1 VALEKSK
8 NMHSIKG
15 LVIYPG
21 LIIGR
26 ARKLEAIDWDL
37 PTTHISPSSVNSEI
51 KLLENVINSLAQ
63 EIQLQLRELKD
74 SKEEKDILNSHLLIL
89 QDPEL
94 ISQVKNLISQNLLPA
109 AVSIQQVFSQVQE
122 HLKNLSND
130 FLAQREVDYRDVK
143 HRLLL
148 EITGQQQEILH
159 NWNPEQIAI
168 LQEATPSWVSA
179 FARYKVPAYCSEK
192 GSLTSHASILSRA
205 LKIISITA
213 LPELWKLVSENEKLI
228 LDGLNGKVIIDPDIA
243 TLQHYEKLKAN
254 YQQQEEISISEQ
266 DVPIQTKDG
275 RRIKLSCNLDP
286 LSDLNEPTKLNAD
299 GVGLYRTEFLYL
311 GKDELPSEEYQFS
324 IYKQVAEFIAP
335 HSVII
340 RTFDLGGDKLSH
352 LIPSTPEDNPYL
364 GNRGIRFSLSHK
376 DIFKTQIRAV
386 LRAAIYGKVKLMFPM
401 IKDYQDFL
409 QAKEIVEECK
419 TELQK
424 ENIPFAQNLP
434 LGVMIEIPSAAL
446 CAEELAENCDFMSIG
461 TNDLVQYT
469 LAADRN
475 NSALAEYYIT
485 HHPSVLKLM
494 KLTLQS
500 AGKYGKPI
508 SVCGEMASQP
518 QYVPLLIGMGFKE
531 LSVGTTAFLRCKN
544 IIRHCDKEL
553 FNLIENTDL
562 DHIDSIEALIF
573 EQLKPYYKF

>member
-1 VALEKSK
+1 
-8 NMHSIKG
+8 MHLIKG
-15 LVIYPG
+15 LVIYQG
-21 LIIGR
+21 LMIGR
-26 ARKLEAIDWDL
+26 ARKLEPVSWDL
-37 PTTHISPSSVNSEI
+37 PATHISPSSITAEI
-51 KLLENVINSLAQ
+51 KSLEDAIHSLAKTI
-63 EIQLQLRELKD
+63 ELQFNELKG
-74 SKEEKDILNSHLLIL
+74 SEEEKAILSSHLLIL
-89 QDPEL
+89 KDPEL
-94 ISQVKNLISQNLLPA
+94 ISQVKDSISKNLVPA
-109 AVSIQQVFSQVQE
+109 AVAIQQVFSQVQE
-122 HLKNLSND
+122 HFKNLSND
-130 FLAQREVDYRDVK
+130 FLAQREADYRDVEQ
-143 HRLLL
+143 RLLL
-148 EITGQQQEILH
+148 ELTGKQQEVLH
-159 NWNPEQIAI
+159 NWAVDQIAI
-168 LQEATPSWVSA
+168 LKEATPSWVSA
-179 FARYKVPAYCSEK
+179 FAYYKVPAYCSEQ

-205 LKIISITA
+205 LKIISITDLA
-213 LPELWKLVSENEKLI
+213 ELWEKVSENEKII
-228 LDGLNGKVIIDPDIA
+228 LDALDGKVIIDPDIS
-243 TLQHYEKLKAN
+243 TLQYYEKLNAN
-254 YQQQEEISISEQ
+254 YHKPEEPVIMEKDS
-266 DVPIQTKDG
+266 PIKTKDG
-275 RRIKLSCNLDP
+275 RRIKLRCNLDP

-311 GKDELPSEEYQFS
+311 GKDELPSEDYQFS
-324 IYKQVAEFIAP
+324 IYKQVAEVIAP
-335 HSVII
+335 HSVVI

-352 LIPSTPEDNPYL
+352 LIPSAPEDNPYL

-376 DIFKTQIRAV
+376 DVFKTQIRAV

-401 IKDYQDFL
+401 VKDYQDYL

-475 NSALAEYYIT
+475 NSALSDYYIT
-485 HHPSVLKLM
+485 HHPAVLKLM
-494 KLTLQS
+494 MLTLQ
-500 AGKYGKPI
+500 AGNKYGKTVSI
-508 SVCGEMASQP
+508 CGEMASQP

-531 LSVGTTAFLRCKN
+531 LSVGTSAFLRCKK

-562 DHIDSIEALIF
+562 EHLDSIENLIF

>member
-1 VALEKSK
+1 
-8 NMHSIKG
+8 MHLIKG

-21 LIIGR
+21 LMIGR
-26 ARKLEAIDWDL
+26 ARKLEPVSWDL
-37 PTTHISPSSVNSEI
+37 PATHISPSSITAEI
-51 KLLENVINSLAQ
+51 KSLEDAIHSLAKTI
-63 EIQLQLRELKD
+63 ELQFKELKG
-74 SKEEKDILNSHLLIL
+74 SEEEKAILSSHLLIL
-89 QDPEL
+89 KDPEL
-94 ISQVKNLISQNLLPA
+94 ISQVKDSISKNLVPA
-109 AVSIQQVFSQVQE
+109 AVAIQQVFSQVQE
-122 HLKNLSND
+122 HFKNLSND
-130 FLAQREVDYRDVK
+130 FLAQREADYRDVEQ
-143 HRLLL
+143 RLLL
-148 EITGQQQEILH
+148 ELTGKQQEVLH
-159 NWNPEQIAI
+159 NWAADQIAI
-168 LQEATPSWVSA
+168 LKEATPSWVSA
-179 FARYKVPAYCSEK
+179 FAYYKVPAYCSEQ

-205 LKIISITA
+205 LKIISITDLA
-213 LPELWKLVSENEKLI
+213 ELWEKVSENEKII
-228 LDGLNGKVIIDPDIA
+228 LDALDGKVIIDPDIS
-243 TLQHYEKLKAN
+243 TLQYYEKLNAN
-254 YQQQEEISISEQ
+254 YHKPEEPVIMEKDS
-266 DVPIQTKDG
+266 PIKTKDG
-275 RRIKLSCNLDP
+275 RRIKLRCNLDP

-311 GKDELPSEEYQFS
+311 GKDELPSEDYQFS
-324 IYKQVAEFIAP
+324 IYKQVAELIAP

-352 LIPSTPEDNPYL
+352 LIPSAPEDNPYL

-376 DIFKTQIRAV
+376 DVFKTQIRAV

-401 IKDYQDFL
+401 VKDYQDYL

-475 NSALAEYYIT
+475 NSALSDYYIT
-485 HHPSVLKLM
+485 HHPAVLKLM
-494 KLTLQS
+494 MLTLQ
-500 AGKYGKPI
+500 AGIKYEKPVSI
-508 SVCGEMASQP
+508 CGEMASQP

-531 LSVGTTAFLRCKN
+531 LSVGTSAFLRCKK

-562 DHIDSIEALIF
+562 GHLDSIENLIF

>member
-1 VALEKSK
+1 
-8 NMHSIKG
+8 MHLIKG
-15 LVIYPG
+15 LVIYQG
-21 LIIGR
+21 LMIGR
-26 ARKLEAIDWDL
+26 ARKLEPVSWDL
-37 PTTHISPSSVNSEI
+37 PATHISPSSITAEI
-51 KLLENVINSLAQ
+51 KSLEDAIHSLAKTI
-63 EIQLQLRELKD
+63 ELQFNELKG
-74 SKEEKDILNSHLLIL
+74 SEEEKAILSSHLLIL
-89 QDPEL
+89 KDPEL
-94 ISQVKNLISQNLLPA
+94 ISQVKDSISKNLVPA
-109 AVSIQQVFSQVQE
+109 AVAIQQVFSQVQE
-122 HLKNLSND
+122 HFKNLSND
-130 FLAQREVDYRDVK
+130 FLAQREADYRDVEQ
-143 HRLLL
+143 RLLL
-148 EITGQQQEILH
+148 ELTGKQQEVLH
-159 NWNPEQIAI
+159 NWAADQIAI
-168 LQEATPSWVSA
+168 LKEATPSWVSA
-179 FARYKVPAYCSEK
+179 FAYYKVPAYCSEQ

-205 LKIISITA
+205 LKIISITDLA
-213 LPELWKLVSENEKLI
+213 ELWEKVSENEKII
-228 LDGLNGKVIIDPDIA
+228 LDALNGKVIIDPDIS
-243 TLQHYEKLKAN
+243 TLQYYEKLNAN
-254 YQQQEEISISEQ
+254 YHKPEEPVIMEKDS
-266 DVPIQTKDG
+266 PIKTKDG
-275 RRIKLSCNLDP
+275 HRIILRCNLDP

-311 GKDELPSEEYQFS
+311 GKDELPSEDYQFS
-324 IYKQVAEFIAP
+324 IYKQVAELIAP

-352 LIPSTPEDNPYL
+352 LIPSAPEDNPYL

-376 DIFKTQIRAV
+376 DVFKTQIRAV

-401 IKDYQDFL
+401 VKDYQDYL

-475 NSALAEYYIT
+475 NSALSDYYIT
-485 HHPSVLKLM
+485 HHPAVLKLM
-494 KLTLQS
+494 MLTLQ
-500 AGKYGKPI
+500 AGIKYEKPVSI
-508 SVCGEMASQP
+508 CGEMASQP

-531 LSVGTTAFLRCKN
+531 LSVGTSAFLRCKK

-562 DHIDSIEALIF
+562 EHLDSIEHLIF

>member
-1 VALEKSK
+1 
-8 NMHSIKG
+8 MHLIKG

-21 LIIGR
+21 LMIGR
-26 ARKLEAIDWDL
+26 ARKLEPVSWDL
-37 PTTHISPSSVNSEI
+37 PATHISPSSITAEI
-51 KLLENVINSLAQ
+51 KSLEDAIHSLAKTI
-63 EIQLQLRELKD
+63 ELQFKELKG
-74 SKEEKDILNSHLLIL
+74 SEEEKAILSSHLLIL
-89 QDPEL
+89 KDPEL
-94 ISQVKNLISQNLLPA
+94 ISQVKDSISKNLVPA
-109 AVSIQQVFSQVQE
+109 AVAIQQVFSQVQE
-122 HLKNLSND
+122 HFKNLSND
-130 FLAQREVDYRDVK
+130 FLAQREADYRDVEQ
-143 HRLLL
+143 RLLL
-148 EITGQQQEILH
+148 ELTGKQQEVLH
-159 NWNPEQIAI
+159 NWAADQIAI
-168 LQEATPSWVSA
+168 LKEATPSWVSA
-179 FARYKVPAYCSEK
+179 FAYYKVPAYCSEQ

-205 LKIISITA
+205 LKIISITDLA
-213 LPELWKLVSENEKLI
+213 ELWEKVSENEKII
-228 LDGLNGKVIIDPDIA
+228 LDALDGKVIIDPDIS
-243 TLQHYEKLKAN
+243 TLQYYEKLNAN
-254 YQQQEEISISEQ
+254 YHKPEEPVIMEKDS
-266 DVPIQTKDG
+266 PIKTKDG
-275 RRIKLSCNLDP
+275 RRIKLRCNLDP

-311 GKDELPSEEYQFS
+311 GKDELPSEDYQFS
-324 IYKQVAEFIAP
+324 IYKQVAELIAP
-335 HSVII
+335 HSVVI

-352 LIPSTPEDNPYL
+352 LIPSAPEDNPYL

-376 DIFKTQIRAV
+376 DVFKTQIRAV

-401 IKDYQDFL
+401 VKDYQDYL

-475 NSALAEYYIT
+475 NSALSDYYIT
-485 HHPSVLKLM
+485 HHPAVLKLM
-494 KLTLQS
+494 MLTLQ
-500 AGKYGKPI
+500 AGNKYEKPVSI
-508 SVCGEMASQP
+508 CGEMASQP

-531 LSVGTTAFLRCKN
+531 LSVGTSAFLRCKK

-562 DHIDSIEALIF
+562 EHLDSIENLIF

>member
-1 VALEKSK
+1 
-8 NMHSIKG
+8 MHLIKG

-21 LIIGR
+21 LMIGR
-26 ARKLEAIDWDL
+26 ARKLEPVSWDL
-37 PTTHISPSSVNSEI
+37 PATHISPSSITAEI
-51 KLLENVINSLAQ
+51 KSLEDAIHSLAKTI
-63 EIQLQLRELKD
+63 ELQFKELKG
-74 SKEEKDILNSHLLIL
+74 SEEEKAILSSHLLIL
-89 QDPEL
+89 KDPEL
-94 ISQVKNLISQNLLPA
+94 ISQVKDSISKNLVPA
-109 AVSIQQVFSQVQE
+109 AVAIQQVFSQVQE
-122 HLKNLSND
+122 HFKNLSND
-130 FLAQREVDYRDVK
+130 FLAQREADYRDVEQ
-143 HRLLL
+143 RLLL
-148 EITGQQQEILH
+148 ELTGKQQEVLH
-159 NWNPEQIAI
+159 NWAADQIAI
-168 LQEATPSWVSA
+168 LKEATPSWVSA
-179 FARYKVPAYCSEK
+179 FAYYKVPAYCSEQ

-205 LKIISITA
+205 LKIISITDLA
-213 LPELWKLVSENEKLI
+213 ELWEKVSENEKII
-228 LDGLNGKVIIDPDIA
+228 LDAINGKVIIDPDIS
-243 TLQHYEKLKAN
+243 TLQYYEKLNAN
-254 YQQQEEISISEQ
+254 YHKPEEPVIMEKDS
-266 DVPIQTKDG
+266 PIKTKDG
-275 RRIKLSCNLDP
+275 RRIKLRCNLDP

-311 GKDELPSEEYQFS
+311 GKDELPSEDYQFS
-324 IYKQVAEFIAP
+324 IYKQVAELIAP

-352 LIPSTPEDNPYL
+352 LIPSAPEDNPYL

-376 DIFKTQIRAV
+376 DVFKTQIRAV

-401 IKDYQDFL
+401 VKDYQDYL

-475 NSALAEYYIT
+475 NSALSDYYIT
-485 HHPSVLKLM
+485 HHPAVLKLM
-494 KLTLQS
+494 MLTLQ
-500 AGKYGKPI
+500 AGNKYEKPVSI
-508 SVCGEMASQP
+508 CGEMASQP

-531 LSVGTTAFLRCKN
+531 LSVGTSAFLRCKK

-562 DHIDSIEALIF
+562 GHLDSIENLIF

>member
-1 VALEKSK
+1 
-8 NMHSIKG
+8 MHIIEG
-15 LVIYPG
+15 LVIYTG
-21 LIIGR
+21 LMIGR
-26 ARKLEAIDWDL
+26 ARKLEPVSWDL
-37 PTTHISPSSVNSEI
+37 PTTHISPSSVTAEI
-51 KLLENVINSLAQ
+51 KSLEDAIHSLAKTI
-63 EIQLQLRELKD
+63 ELQFNELKG
-74 SKEEKDILNSHLLIL
+74 SEEEKAILSSHLLIL
-89 QDPEL
+89 KDPEL
-94 ISQVKNLISQNLLPA
+94 ISQVKDSISKNLVPA
-109 AVSIQQVFSQVQE
+109 AVAIQQVFSQVQE
-122 HLKNLSND
+122 HFKNLSND
-130 FLAQREVDYRDVK
+130 FLAQREADYRDVEQ
-143 HRLLL
+143 RLLL
-148 EITGQQQEILH
+148 ELTGKQQEVLH
-159 NWNPEQIAI
+159 NWAADQIAI
-168 LQEATPSWVSA
+168 LKEATPSWVSA
-179 FARYKVPAYCSEK
+179 FAYYKVPAYCSEQ

-205 LKIISITA
+205 LKIISITDLA
-213 LPELWKLVSENEKLI
+213 ELWEKVSENEKII
-228 LDGLNGKVIIDPDIA
+228 LDALNGKVIIDPDIS
-243 TLQHYEKLKAN
+243 TLQYYEKLNAN
-254 YQQQEEISISEQ
+254 YHKPEEPVIMEKDS
-266 DVPIQTKDG
+266 PIKTKDG
-275 RRIKLSCNLDP
+275 HRIILRCNLDP

-311 GKDELPSEEYQFS
+311 GKDELPSEDYQFS
-324 IYKQVAEFIAP
+324 IYKQVAELIAP

-352 LIPSTPEDNPYL
+352 LIPSAPEDNPYL

-376 DIFKTQIRAV
+376 DVFKTQIRAV

-401 IKDYQDFL
+401 VKDYQDYL

-475 NSALAEYYIT
+475 NSALSDYYIT
-485 HHPSVLKLM
+485 HHPAVLKLM
-494 KLTLQS
+494 MLTLQ
-500 AGKYGKPI
+500 AGIKYEKPVSI
-508 SVCGEMASQP
+508 CGEMASQP

-531 LSVGTTAFLRCKN
+531 LSVGTSAFLRCKK

-562 DHIDSIEALIF
+562 EHLDSIENLIF
-573 EQLKPYYKF
+573 EQLKPYDKF

>member
-1 VALEKSK
+1 
-8 NMHSIKG
+8 M
-15 LVIYPG
+15 
-21 LIIGR
+21 IGR
-26 ARKLEAIDWDL
+26 ARKLEPVSWDL
-37 PTTHISPSSVNSEI
+37 PATHISPSSITAEI
-51 KLLENVINSLAQ
+51 KSLEDAIHSLAKTI
-63 EIQLQLRELKD
+63 ELQFNELKG
-74 SKEEKDILNSHLLIL
+74 SEEEKAILSSHLLIL
-89 QDPEL
+89 KDPEL
-94 ISQVKNLISQNLLPA
+94 ISQVKDSISKNLVPA
-109 AVSIQQVFSQVQE
+109 AVAIQQVFSQVQE
-122 HLKNLSND
+122 HFKNLSND
-130 FLAQREVDYRDVK
+130 FLAQREADYRDVEQ
-143 HRLLL
+143 RLLL
-148 EITGQQQEILH
+148 ELTGKQQEVLH
-159 NWNPEQIAI
+159 NWAADQIAI
-168 LQEATPSWVSA
+168 LKEATPSWVSA
-179 FARYKVPAYCSEK
+179 FAYYKVPAYCSEQ

-205 LKIISITA
+205 LKIISITDLA
-213 LPELWKLVSENEKLI
+213 ELWEKVSENEKII
-228 LDGLNGKVIIDPDIA
+228 LDALNGKVIIDPDIS
-243 TLQHYEKLKAN
+243 TLQYYEKLNAN
-254 YQQQEEISISEQ
+254 YHKPEEPVIMEKDS
-266 DVPIQTKDG
+266 PIKTKDG
-275 RRIKLSCNLDP
+275 RRIKLRCNLDP

-311 GKDELPSEEYQFS
+311 GKDELPSEDYQFS
-324 IYKQVAEFIAP
+324 IYKQVAELIAP
-335 HSVII
+335 HSVVI

-352 LIPSTPEDNPYL
+352 LIPSAPEDNPYL

-376 DIFKTQIRAV
+376 DVFKTQIRAV

-401 IKDYQDFL
+401 VKDYQDYL

-475 NSALAEYYIT
+475 NSALSDYYIT
-485 HHPSVLKLM
+485 HHPAVLKLM
-494 KLTLQS
+494 MLTLQ
-500 AGKYGKPI
+500 AGIKYEKPVSI
-508 SVCGEMASQP
+508 CGEMASQP

-531 LSVGTTAFLRCKN
+531 LSVGTSAFLRCKK

-562 DHIDSIEALIF
+562 EHLDSIENLIF

>member
-1 VALEKSK
+1 
-8 NMHSIKG
+8 MHLIKG

-21 LIIGR
+21 LMIGR
-26 ARKLEAIDWDL
+26 ARKLEPVSWDL
-37 PTTHISPSSVNSEI
+37 PATHISPSSITAEI
-51 KLLENVINSLAQ
+51 KSLEDAIHSLAKTI
-63 EIQLQLRELKD
+63 ELQFKELKG
-74 SKEEKDILNSHLLIL
+74 SEEEKAILSSHLLIL
-89 QDPEL
+89 KDPEL
-94 ISQVKNLISQNLLPA
+94 ISQVKDSISKNLVPA
-109 AVSIQQVFSQVQE
+109 AVAIQQVFSQVQE
-122 HLKNLSND
+122 HFKNLSND
-130 FLAQREVDYRDVK
+130 FLAQREADYRDVEQ
-143 HRLLL
+143 RLLL
-148 EITGQQQEILH
+148 ELTGKQQEVLH
-159 NWNPEQIAI
+159 NWAADQIAI
-168 LQEATPSWVSA
+168 LKEATPSWVSA
-179 FARYKVPAYCSEK
+179 FAYYKVPAYCSEQ

-205 LKIISITA
+205 LKIISITDLA
-213 LPELWKLVSENEKLI
+213 ELWEKVSENEKII
-228 LDGLNGKVIIDPDIA
+228 LDALDGKVIIDPDIS
-243 TLQHYEKLKAN
+243 TLQYYEKLNAN
-254 YQQQEEISISEQ
+254 YHKPEEPVIMEKDS
-266 DVPIQTKDG
+266 PIKTKDG
-275 RRIKLSCNLDP
+275 HRIILRCNLDP

-311 GKDELPSEEYQFS
+311 GKDELPSEDYQFS
-324 IYKQVAEFIAP
+324 IYKQVAELIAP
-335 HSVII
+335 HSVVI

-352 LIPSTPEDNPYL
+352 LIPSAPEDNPYL

-376 DIFKTQIRAV
+376 DVFKTQIRAV

-401 IKDYQDFL
+401 VKDYQDYL

-475 NSALAEYYIT
+475 NSALSDYYIT
-485 HHPSVLKLM
+485 HHPAVLKLM
-494 KLTLQS
+494 MLTLQ
-500 AGKYGKPI
+500 AGNKYGKTVSI
-508 SVCGEMASQP
+508 CGEMAAQP
-518 QYVPLLIGMGFKE
+518 QYVPLLIGMGFKD
-531 LSVGTTAFLRCKN
+531 LSVGTAAFLRCKK

-562 DHIDSIEALIF
+562 EHLDSIEHLIF

>member
-1 VALEKSK
+1 
-8 NMHSIKG
+8 MHLIKG

-21 LIIGR
+21 LMIGR
-26 ARKLEAIDWDL
+26 ARKLEPVSWDL
-37 PTTHISPSSVNSEI
+37 PATHISPSSITAEI
-51 KLLENVINSLAQ
+51 KSLEDAIHSLAKTI
-63 EIQLQLRELKD
+63 ELQFKELKG
-74 SKEEKDILNSHLLIL
+74 SEEEKAILSSHLLIL
-89 QDPEL
+89 KDPEL
-94 ISQVKNLISQNLLPA
+94 ISQVKDSISKNLVPA
-109 AVSIQQVFSQVQE
+109 AVAIQQVFSQVQE
-122 HLKNLSND
+122 HFKNLSND
-130 FLAQREVDYRDVK
+130 FLAQREADYRDVEQ
-143 HRLLL
+143 RLLL
-148 EITGQQQEILH
+148 ELTGKQQEVLH
-159 NWNPEQIAI
+159 NWAADQIAI
-168 LQEATPSWVSA
+168 LKEATPSWVSA
-179 FARYKVPAYCSEK
+179 FAYYKVPAYCSEQ

-205 LKIISITA
+205 LKIISITDLA
-213 LPELWKLVSENEKLI
+213 ELWEKVSENEKII
-228 LDGLNGKVIIDPDIA
+228 LDALDGKVIIDPDIS
-243 TLQHYEKLKAN
+243 TLQYYEKLNAN
-254 YQQQEEISISEQ
+254 YHKPEEPVIMEKDS
-266 DVPIQTKDG
+266 PIKTKDG
-275 RRIKLSCNLDP
+275 RRIKLRCNLDP

-311 GKDELPSEEYQFS
+311 GKDELPSEDYQFS
-324 IYKQVAEFIAP
+324 IYKQVAELIAP

-352 LIPSTPEDNPYL
+352 LIPSAPEDNPYL

-376 DIFKTQIRAV
+376 DVFKTQIRAV

-401 IKDYQDFL
+401 VKDYQDYL

-446 CAEELAENCDFMSIG
+446 CAEELAENCDFMSVG

-475 NSALAEYYIT
+475 NSALSDYYIT
-485 HHPSVLKLM
+485 HHPAVLKLM
-494 KLTLQS
+494 MLTLQ
-500 AGKYGKPI
+500 AGIKYEKPVSI
-508 SVCGEMASQP
+508 CGEMASQP

-531 LSVGTTAFLRCKN
+531 LSVGTSAFLRCKK

-562 DHIDSIEALIF
+562 EHLDSIENLIF

>member
-1 VALEKSK
+1 
-8 NMHSIKG
+8 MHLIKG

-21 LIIGR
+21 LMIGR
-26 ARKLEAIDWDL
+26 ARKLEPVSWDL
-37 PTTHISPSSVNSEI
+37 PATHISPSSITAEI
-51 KLLENVINSLAQ
+51 KSLEDAIHSLAKTI
-63 EIQLQLRELKD
+63 ELQFKELKG
-74 SKEEKDILNSHLLIL
+74 SEEEKAILSSHLLIL
-89 QDPEL
+89 KDPEL
-94 ISQVKNLISQNLLPA
+94 ISQVKDSISKNLVPA
-109 AVSIQQVFSQVQE
+109 AVAIQQVFSQVQE
-122 HLKNLSND
+122 HFKNLSND
-130 FLAQREVDYRDVK
+130 FLAQREADYRDVEQ
-143 HRLLL
+143 RLLL
-148 EITGQQQEILH
+148 ELTGKQQEVLH
-159 NWNPEQIAI
+159 NWAADQIAI
-168 LQEATPSWVSA
+168 LKEATPSWVSA
-179 FARYKVPAYCSEK
+179 FAYYKVPAYCSEQ

-205 LKIISITA
+205 LKIISITDLA
-213 LPELWKLVSENEKLI
+213 ELWEKVSENEKII
-228 LDGLNGKVIIDPDIA
+228 LDALNGKVIIDPDIS
-243 TLQHYEKLKAN
+243 TLQYYEKLNAN
-254 YQQQEEISISEQ
+254 YHKPEEPVIMEKDS
-266 DVPIQTKDG
+266 PIKTKDG
-275 RRIKLSCNLDP
+275 RRIKLRCNLDP

-311 GKDELPSEEYQFS
+311 GKDELPSEDYQFS
-324 IYKQVAEFIAP
+324 IYKQVAELIAP

-352 LIPSTPEDNPYL
+352 LIPSAPEDNPYL

-376 DIFKTQIRAV
+376 DVFKTQIRAV

-401 IKDYQDFL
+401 VKDYQDYL

-446 CAEELAENCDFMSIG
+446 CAEELAENCDFMSVG

-475 NSALAEYYIT
+475 NSALSDYYIT
-485 HHPSVLKLM
+485 HHPAVLKLM
-494 KLTLQS
+494 MLTLQ
-500 AGKYGKPI
+500 AGNKYEKPVSI
-508 SVCGEMASQP
+508 CGEMASQP

-531 LSVGTTAFLRCKN
+531 LSVGTAAFLRCKK

-562 DHIDSIEALIF
+562 EHLDSIENLIF

>member
-1 VALEKSK
+1 
-8 NMHSIKG
+8 MHLIKG

-21 LIIGR
+21 LMIGR
-26 ARKLEAIDWDL
+26 ARKLEPVSWDL
-37 PTTHISPSSVNSEI
+37 PATHISPSSITAEI
-51 KLLENVINSLAQ
+51 KSLEDAIHSLAKTI
-63 EIQLQLRELKD
+63 ELQFKELKG
-74 SKEEKDILNSHLLIL
+74 SEEEKAILSSHLLIL
-89 QDPEL
+89 KDPEL
-94 ISQVKNLISQNLLPA
+94 ISQVKDSISKNLVPA
-109 AVSIQQVFSQVQE
+109 AVAIQQVFSQVQE
-122 HLKNLSND
+122 HFKNLSND
-130 FLAQREVDYRDVK
+130 FLAQREADYRDVEQ
-143 HRLLL
+143 RLLL
-148 EITGQQQEILH
+148 ELTGKQQEVLH
-159 NWNPEQIAI
+159 NWAADQIAI
-168 LQEATPSWVSA
+168 LKEATPSWVSA
-179 FARYKVPAYCSEK
+179 FAYYKVPAYCSEQ

-205 LKIISITA
+205 LKIISITDLA
-213 LPELWKLVSENEKLI
+213 ELWEKVSENEKII
-228 LDGLNGKVIIDPDIA
+228 LDALDGKVIIDPDIS
-243 TLQHYEKLKAN
+243 TLQYYEKLNAN
-254 YQQQEEISISEQ
+254 YHKPEEPVIMEKDS
-266 DVPIQTKDG
+266 PIKTKDG
-275 RRIKLSCNLDP
+275 RRIKLRCNLDP

-311 GKDELPSEEYQFS
+311 GKDELPSEDYQFS
-324 IYKQVAEFIAP
+324 IYKQVAELIAP

-352 LIPSTPEDNPYL
+352 LIPSAPEDNPYL

-376 DIFKTQIRAV
+376 DVFKTQIRAV

-401 IKDYQDFL
+401 VKDYQDYL

-446 CAEELAENCDFMSIG
+446 CAEELAENCDFMSVG

-475 NSALAEYYIT
+475 NSALSDYYIT
-485 HHPSVLKLM
+485 HHPAVLKLM
-494 KLTLQS
+494 MLTLQ
-500 AGKYGKPI
+500 AGNKYEKPVSI
-508 SVCGEMASQP
+508 CGEMASQP

-531 LSVGTTAFLRCKN
+531 LSVGTSAFLRCKK

-562 DHIDSIEALIF
+562 GHLDSIENLIF